1 MRMIA
6 ALVAF
11 ALELCAVAPAGA
23 QIIAP
28 GYDGTE
34 LGKVQVAKGVSVT
47 RHAYRVPDNEAPFF
61 NFAKDRQMPP
71 SDESYVRTVLDKVQD
86 RAEAARMLAASA
98 TVSLLQGK
106 DAPAAGRRLNQA
118 FLIDA
123 QQSLVYHGYAILV
136 SEHFHDHKF
145 ADELMR
151 VAARM
156 NSPDPSLIADHGS
169 VLLDLDRPTEARLL
183 LERAA
188 KANPNSGRVRA
199 NLALAVYLT
208 GDRTRACHLL
218 ADVTDQDVVGHERD
232 LELLRR
238 RVKC

>member
-1 MRMIA
+1 MRHWWR
-6 ALVAF
+6 L
-11 ALELCAVAPAGA
+11 LWNA
-23 QIIAP
+23 QWRRQ
-28 GYDGTE
+28 GSNNRSRLRRHRTW
-34 LGKVQVAKGVSVT
+34 KVQWRRGI
-47 RHAYRVPDNEAPFF
+47 RHEARLSGPDNEAPFF

-71 SDESYVRTVLDKVQD
+71 STRVTSAPFSTRFRTARKRLACSQPLPPFPFFMVRMPPL
-86 RAEAARMLAASA
+86 
-98 TVSLLQGK
+98 
-106 DAPAAGRRLNQA
+106 PAGGYNQA

-188 KANPNSGRVRA
+188 KANPIRV
-199 NLALAVYLT
+199 
-208 GDRTRACHLL
+208 AC
-218 ADVTDQDVVGHERD
+218 VQT
-232 LELLRR
+232 LRWR
-238 RVKC
+238 FI